1 MLRPSLHKLMQSLFL
16 IAQMIHI
23 FLLLYLMFH
32 ITILFYIV
40 LMIVETRRHYVK
52 EWDGG
57 DRANVITYYKESQ
70 KVLFLAFC
78 NLL

>member
-1 MLRPSLHKLMQSLFL
+1 
-16 IAQMIHI
+16 
-23 FLLLYLMFH
+23 
-32 ITILFYIV
+32 
-40 LMIVETRRHYVK
+40 MIVETRRHYVK